1 MIKVNIDF
9 KSKSPIQIVYG
20 LSSENIDVLR
30 AESENH
36 DGYDWLPFLDV
47 LSAQREEFMSGLD
60 VNDLIIHVQDSN
72 LLDKNIRFVVDYELE
87 SEETDTQKGE
97 LLLGY
102 SEDEIVDAGH
112 ELDFAQVDLIVSA
125 TIDLKYRKFIAE
137 LNLNECFDPTKFSV
151 GLKDR
156 DSQHEV
162 GRILYENVFT
172 RYELSAHSFKYD
184 DQVIELDHD
193 YTSYRP
199 DFVCL
204 KMQENSW
211 KRDDAWESF
220 FNRY

>member
-36 DGYDWLPFLDV
+36 DGYGWLPFLDV
-47 LSAQREEFMSGLD
+47 LSTQREEFMSGLE
-60 VNDLIIHVQDSN
+60 VNDLIILVQEPK
-72 LLDKNIRFVVDYELE
+72 LLDTNIRFVADYELD
-87 SEETDTQKGE
+87 SDETNTQQDA

-112 ELDFAQVDLIVSA
+112 ELDLAQVDLIVSA

-137 LNLNECFDPTKFSV
+137 LNLNERFDPAKFSV

-156 DSQHEV
+156 DSLHEV
-162 GRILYENVFT
+162 GRVLYENVLT
-172 RYELSAHSFKYD
+172 GYELSAHSFKYD
-184 DQVIELDHD
+184 DQVIELDND
-193 YTSYRP
+193 YTAYGS

-204 KMQENSW
+204 KRQESSW

-220 FNRY
+220 FNGY